1 MGIADVTQSKSG
13 RKAGVGQDLKAGPA
27 PIGNRKEIMTK
38 ISWQTLGMLG
48 ALILVW
54 AAFAITTDGVFLS
67 PRNLALLSR
76 QMAVTAIATTGI
88 VLLIVA
94 GQIDL
99 STGAL
104 AGLCGAVAA
113 LCCASFGL
121 PVAPAILIA
130 LALGAALGFSQGL
143 VVSRFGVP
151 PFIVTLGGMLIF
163 QGILLG
169 LTKGVSIV
177 PPEGFLRIGQEFLPK
192 SATWALGAAGSLLC
206 LWQIKRAKGF
216 WIWGF
221 AAAMSLAVAALFNA
235 YQGLPLPVLLMLVL
249 AFCFWVLAEHTAF
262 GRQLYAIGGNRD
274 AAFYAGVP
282 INRRIIAIF
291 TIMGAVSASAGIV
304 LTARVGAASADAG
317 KMLEL
322 DAIAAAVIGGTS
334 LLGGRGSVWGAILG
348 ATVMASLDNGMSL
361 LNTEA
366 FWQPIIKGV
375 ILVAAVTADLKWRHK
390 R

>member
-1 MGIADVTQSKSG
+1 
-13 RKAGVGQDLKAGPA
+13 
-27 PIGNRKEIMTK
+27 
-38 ISWQTLGMLG
+38 MLG
-48 ALILVW
+48 ALLLVW
-54 AAFAITTDGVFLS
+54 AAFAVATDGVFLS

-76 QMAVTAIATTGI
+76 QMAVTAVATTGI
-88 VLLIVA
+88 VLVIVA

-99 STGAL
+99 SVGSLT
-104 AGLCGAVAA
+104 GLCGAVAA
-113 LCCASFGL
+113 VGCTNLGL
-121 PVAPAILIA
+121 PVALAIVTA
-130 LALGAALGFSQGL
+130 LLLGAALGFFQGL
-143 VVSRFGVP
+143 IVARFGVP
-151 PFIVTLGGMLIF
+151 PFIVTLGGMLVF

-177 PPEGFLRIGQEFLPK
+177 PPASFLSIGQDFLSKP
-192 SATWALGAAGSLLC
+192 ATWAIGAAGAALC
-206 LWQIKRAKGF
+206 LWRSRSGQGL
-216 WIWGF
+216 WIWLV
-221 AAAMSLAVAALFNA
+221 AAVASVGVAALFNA
-235 YQGLPLPVLLMLVL
+235 YQGLPLPVLLMLIL
-249 AFCFWVLAEHTAF
+249 AAGFWVLAEHTAF

-274 AAFYAGVP
+274 AAFFAGVP
-282 INRRIIAIF
+282 IVWRIIAIF
-291 TIMGAVSASAGIV
+291 TIMGAVSAAAGIV

-375 ILVAAVTADLKWRHK
+375 ILVAAVTADLRWRK
-390 R
+390 RK

>member
-1 MGIADVTQSKSG
+1 
-13 RKAGVGQDLKAGPA
+13 
-27 PIGNRKEIMTK
+27 
-38 ISWQTLGMLG
+38 MLG

-54 AAFAITTDGVFLS
+54 AAFSITTDGVFLS

-88 VLLIVA
+88 VLLIVS

-99 STGAL
+99 SAGSL

-113 LCCASFGL
+113 MGCTNLGL
-121 PVAPAILIA
+121 GVALSIAIA
-130 LALGAALGFSQGL
+130 LTLGATLGFSQGV

-177 PPEGFLRIGQEFLPK
+177 PPAGFLRIGQEFLPK
-192 SATWALGAAGSLLC
+192 SATWALGAAGSAVC
-206 LWQIKRAKGF
+206 LWQVKRGKGLLV
-216 WIWGF
+216 WGLS
-221 AAAMSLAVAALFNA
+221 AVMAVGVAALFNA
-235 YQGLPLPVLLMLVL
+235 YQGLPLPVLLMLLL
-249 AFCFWVLAEHTAF
+249 AACFWVLAEHTAF

-282 INRRIIAIF
+282 INKRIIAIF
-291 TIMGAVSASAGIV
+291 TIMGAVSASAGVV

-366 FWQPIIKGV
+366 FWQPIIKGT
-375 ILVAAVTADLKWRHK
+375 ILVAAVTADLRWRH
-390 R
+390 RR

>member
-1 MGIADVTQSKSG
+1 
-13 RKAGVGQDLKAGPA
+13 
-27 PIGNRKEIMTK
+27 
-38 ISWQTLGMLG
+38 MLG
-48 ALILVW
+48 ALMLVW
-54 AAFAITTDGVFLS
+54 VAFAMATDGVFLS

-76 QMAVTAIATTGI
+76 QMAVTAMATTGI
-88 VLLIVA
+88 VLLIVS

-99 STGAL
+99 SVGSL

-113 LCCASFGL
+113 MGCTVLGL
-121 PVAPAILIA
+121 GVAPAIA
-130 LALGAALGFSQGL
+130 LAVALGAVLGFSQGS

-151 PFIVTLGGMLIF
+151 SFIVTLGGMLIF

-192 SATWALGAAGSLLC
+192 SATWALGLAGAGLC
-206 LWQIKRAKGF
+206 IRQAWRVKGPVLWGLC
-216 WIWGF
+216 
-221 AAAMSLAVAALFNA
+221 AAASMGLAALFNA
-235 YQGLPLPVLLMLVL
+235 YHGLPLPVLLMLLL
-249 AFCFWVLAEHTAF
+249 AACFWGLAEHTAF

-282 INRRIIAIF
+282 INRRIVAIF
-291 TIMGAVSASAGIV
+291 TIMGAVSALAGVV
-304 LTARVGAASADAG
+304 LTARVGAASSDAG

-322 DAIAAAVIGGTS
+322 DAIAAAVIGGAS

-348 ATVMASLDNGMSL
+348 AAVMASLDNGMSL

-366 FWQPIIKGV
+366 FWQPIIKGA
-375 ILVAAVTADLKWRHK
+375 ILVAAVTADLRWRFRK
-390 R
+390 